1 MNVLDFYTY
10 IHVSFCLLSNYKGL
24 LLFNFFCCKAGS
36 NMPYAPP
43 RSAQSLLSRLR

>member
-1 MNVLDFYTY
+1 MFWIFNLHSCF
-10 IHVSFCLLSNYKGL
+10 LLFIVNYKGL
-24 LLFNFFCCKAGS
+24 LLFYFSCCKAGS

>member
-1 MNVLDFYTY
+1 MFWIFIPT
-10 IHVSFCLLSNYKGL
+10 HSCFLLFIVNYKGL
-24 LLFNFFCCKAGS
+24 MLFNFFCCKAGS

>member
-1 MNVLDFYTY
+1 MF
-10 IHVSFCLLSNYKGL
+10 SFLYLHSCFLLFTVNYKGL
-24 LLFNFFCCKAGS
+24 LLFYFSCCKACS